1 MDCFL
6 ISITIL
12 FTTMLILLFVAYM
25 SYSFFVLYF
34 CISDWNIFSKCDESN
49 LILYTILSYIVNFI
63 TPHIFCCCGSCDGI
77 IDIEIISLSY
87 CTYLFIIYSALL
99 SWGGVELFNKSCDL
113 KESNLWKLNFVM
125 IILYGIIVLGVIL
138 ISLYKLISKC
148 YQNFT
153 ENKTICYDNKLDNNK
168 EEDLIEKIDEI

>member
-1 MDCFL
+1 MDCFF

-12 FTTMLILLFVAYM
+12 LTTMLITLFVSFL

-34 CISDWNIFSKCDESN
+34 CMSDWNIFSKCDESN
-49 LILYTILSYIVNFI
+49 LILYTILSYIINFI
-63 TPHIFCCCGSCDGI
+63 TPQLFCCCSSYDGI
-77 IDIEIISLSY
+77 MMDEIINLSF

-113 KESNLWKLNFVM
+113 KGSNLWKLNFVM

-138 ISLYKLISKC
+138 IGLYKLISKC

-153 ENKTICYDNKLDNNK
+153 ETKTICDDNKLDNNK
-168 EEDLIEKIDEI
+168 IETQLNEI

>member
-1 MDCFL
+1 MDCCL

-12 FTTMLILLFVAYM
+12 LTTMLITLFVSFM

-49 LILYTILSYIVNFI
+49 LILYTILSYIINFI
-63 TPHIFCCCGSCDGI
+63 TPQLFCCCYSNDGI
-77 IDIEIISLSY
+77 MMDEIINLSF

-113 KESNLWKLNFVM
+113 KGSNLWKLNFVM

-138 ISLYKLISKC
+138 IGLYKLISKC

-153 ENKTICYDNKLDNNK
+153 ETKTICYDNKLDNNK
-168 EEDLIEKIDEI
+168 IETQIDKI